1 MTALGEVLYFDAR
14 AAEPVKPSLNWRTD
28 IFPAM
33 TSLVWIWKG
42 RLNVAEDEE
51 ALSRFIDH
59 CYDATFLCG
68 FNCHA
73 SVSLVKAE
81 IIAVKGRE
89 FYDEMA
95 VGEALD
101 KRKRIDLM
109 LCTKKWVDAR
119 DMSGE
124 LRFPSLEEL
133 FSRCFPGQG
142 LVIERQE
149 GRVKAL
155 QFCLPRV
162 LLEGLTELRQREYRD
177 KTIKPNISQV

>member
-28 IFPAM
+28 TFPAM

-42 RLNVAEDEE
+42 RLNFAEDEE
-51 ALSRFIDH
+51 SLSRFIDH

-73 SVSLVKAE
+73 SVSLIKAE

-109 LCTKKWVDAR
+109 LCTKKWVDTR

-133 FSRCFPGQG
+133 FSRCFPGQT
-142 LVIERQE
+142 LVVESQE

-162 LLEGLTELRQREYRD
+162 LLEGLTELRQREYRENA
-177 KTIKPNISQV
+177 KEAANSQV